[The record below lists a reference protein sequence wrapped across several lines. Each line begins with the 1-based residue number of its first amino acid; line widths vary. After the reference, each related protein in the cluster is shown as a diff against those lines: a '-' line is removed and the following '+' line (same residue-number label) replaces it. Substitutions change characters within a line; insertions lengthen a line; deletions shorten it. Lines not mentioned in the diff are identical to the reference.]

1 MSNTSISPHAAVLRR
16 LQAPE
21 EYAGERKHIFPS
33 LESFRWF
40 LRQHRDE
47 LVDLGAIACPTKRWV
62 VQPEA
67 FDQAVMQIGV
77 RRARKG

>member
-1 MSNTSISPHAAVLRR
+1 MSNPSMQ

-21 EYAGERKHIFPS
+21 EYREGRQQIYPS
-33 LESFRWF
+33 PESFRWF
-40 LRQHRDE
+40 VRQNREE
-47 LVDLGAIACPTKRWV
+47 LVAAGAIVCPTKRWL

-67 FDQAVMQIGV
+67 FDQAVMQIGQ